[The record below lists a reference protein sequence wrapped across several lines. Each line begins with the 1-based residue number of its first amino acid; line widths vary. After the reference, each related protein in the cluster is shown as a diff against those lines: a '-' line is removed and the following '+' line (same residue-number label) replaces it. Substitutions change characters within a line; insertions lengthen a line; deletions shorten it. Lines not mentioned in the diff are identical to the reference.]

1 MRFKTF
7 LTRSMPPAV
16 TPLNV
21 LFLCTHNSARSILAE
36 ALLNHLGRGRFK
48 AYSAGS
54 SPRAQQKPH
63 PLALETLAWA
73 GISTEGL
80 SSKSWD
86 AFSHSDAPR
95 MDLVITVCDS
105 AAAEACPIW
114 PGHPATAHWGQV
126 DPSAGDGPD
135 EQKRRAF
142 EQTLQHMQRHLAV
155 FVQLPD
161 EMLQPAK
168 IQAAA
173 RAWARGE

>member
-1 MRFKTF
+1 
-7 LTRSMPPAV
+7 
-16 TPLNV
+16 
-21 LFLCTHNSARSILAE
+21 
-36 ALLNHLGRGRFK
+36 
-48 AYSAGS
+48 
-54 SPRAQQKPH
+54 
-63 PLALETLAWA
+63 
-73 GISTEGL
+73 
-80 SSKSWD
+80 
-86 AFSHSDAPR
+86 

-114 PGHPATAHWGQV
+114 PGHPATAHWGYA

-135 EQKRRAF
+135 EQKRWAF
-142 EQTLQHMQRHLAV
+142 EQTLQHMQRQLAV